1 LYTAFYQLKEEPF
14 RLTPDPRFLHLA
26 DPHRTALK
34 VLLQGVLQRKGFT
47 VVAGPVGTGKTTL
60 LHTAL
65 QILTE
70 KSEGRGRLVSAF
82 LVNPTLAPAELL
94 EAVLDEYEI
103 TCTATSKPRRLAAL
117 HQMLFQTQQQGG
129 TAILLIDEAHLMS
142 IELLEEIR
150 LLGNTDTYQEKLLQ
164 IVLCGQPELFA
175 VLQRPELQALQQRIA
190 STCLLRPLSLPE
202 TRAYM
207 AERLHAAGLRG
218 SSPFTGT
225 AVEVIHRL
233 TTGVPRLINL
243 LSDACLSMGFELKRK
258 QIDQTLVQQ
267 ASEDVL
273 GLVKGPF
280 SPGGGGVGA
289 GSNGKK
295 DQTQSQASE
304 AEAQEEAVPAT
315 SWPDETPLQAHA
327 AVAGSGPSAPVTI
340 GVASNFS
347 SAATATLV
355 ADERRGAKSS
365 PRDGNW
371 TRSTFD
377 VLIDAL
383 KQGRAV
389 ARE

>member
-103 TCTATSKPRRLAAL
+103 NCTATSKPRRLAAL

-129 TAILLIDEAHLMS
+129 TAVLLIDEAHLMS
-142 IELLEEIR
+142 VELLEEIR

-202 TRAYM
+202 VRAYI

-233 TTGVPRLINL
+233 TGGVPRLINL
-243 LSDACLSMGFELKRK
+243 LSDACLLVGFELKRK
-258 QIDQTLVQQ
+258 QIDQFLVEQ

-273 GLVKGPF
+273 GLLKGPF
-280 SPGGGGVGA
+280 SPGGGANSGA
-289 GSNGKK
+289 NGKTGSK
-295 DQTQSQASE
+295 PEEKSIPLAPWSDEPPVQAR
-304 AEAQEEAVPAT
+304 
-315 SWPDETPLQAHA
+315 A
-327 AVAGSGPSAPVTI
+327 AAASSSGSLG
-340 GVASNFS
+340 FS
-347 SAATATLV
+347 SSVSTTATATVV
-355 ADERRGAKSS
+355 AEERRGLSPS

>member
-1 LYTAFYQLKEEPF
+1 MYTAFYQLKEEPF

-82 LVNPTLAPAELL
+82 LVNPTLAPSELL
-94 EAVLDEYEI
+94 EAVLEEYEI
-103 TCTATSKPRRLAAL
+103 NCTATSKPRRLAAL

-142 IELLEEIR
+142 VDLLEEIR

-202 TRAYM
+202 VRAYM

-233 TTGVPRLINL
+233 TGGVPRLINL
-243 LSDACLSMGFELKRK
+243 LSDACLLVGFELKRK
-258 QIDQTLVQQ
+258 QIDQFLVEQ

-273 GLVKGPF
+273 GLLKGPF
-280 SPGGGGVGA
+280 APGGLGMTPVGSA
-289 GSNGKK
+289 AREDVQN
-295 DQTQSQASE
+295 
-304 AEAQEEAVPAT
+304 EEPDSRS
-315 SWPDETPLQAHA
+315 SWPDRPTQAR
-327 AVAGSGPSAPVTI
+327 AVAAAGESA
-340 GVASNFS
+340 NLS
-347 SAATATLV
+347 SAATATMT
-355 ADERRGAKSS
+355 AEERRATKPSA
-365 PRDGNW
+365 RDGNW
-371 TRSTFD
+371 TKSTFD
-377 VLIDAL
+377 NLIDAL
-383 KQGRAV
+383 KHGRTA

>member
-82 LVNPTLAPAELL
+82 LVNPTLAPSELL

-142 IELLEEIR
+142 VELLEEIR

-202 TRAYM
+202 VRAYM

-233 TTGVPRLINL
+233 TNGVPRLINL
-243 LSDACLSMGFELKRK
+243 LSDACLLVGFELKRK
-258 QIDQTLVQQ
+258 QIDQFLVEQ

-273 GLVKGPF
+273 GLLKGPF
-280 SPGGGGVGA
+280 APGGLGTVP
-289 GSNGKK
+289 SNSNSRDEAPAEQPESRSKWS
-295 DQTQSQASE
+295 DRPLQARPVAASE
-304 AEAQEEAVPAT
+304 AAT
-315 SWPDETPLQAHA
+315 L
-327 AVAGSGPSAPVTI
+327 
-340 GVASNFS
+340 S
-347 SAATATLV
+347 STATATM
-355 ADERRGAKSS
+355 ASEERRSS
-365 PRDGNW
+365 KPTPRDANW
-371 TRSTFD
+371 TKSTFD
-377 VLIDAL
+377 NLIDAL
-383 KQGRAV
+383 KHGRAT
-389 ARE
+389 ARD

>member
-1 LYTAFYQLKEEPF
+1 MEGFAVRSRCSAPWEIDLYTAFYQLKEEPF

-82 LVNPTLAPAELL
+82 LVNPTLAPSELL
-94 EAVLDEYEI
+94 EAVLEEYEI
-103 TCTATSKPRRLAAL
+103 NCTATSKPRRLAAL

-142 IELLEEIR
+142 VELLEEIR

-202 TRAYM
+202 VRAYM

-233 TTGVPRLINL
+233 TNGVPRLINL
-243 LSDACLSMGFELKRK
+243 LSDACLLVGFELKRK
-258 QIDQTLVQQ
+258 QIDQFLVEQ

-273 GLVKGPF
+273 GLLKGPF
-280 SPGGGGVGA
+280 APGGLGTAAANSDSRGR
-289 GSNGKK
+289 
-295 DQTQSQASE
+295 D
-304 AEAQEEAVPAT
+304 EAQSEEPAARK
-315 SWPDETPLQAHA
+315 WADRPQARA
-327 AVAGSGPSAPVTI
+327 AAASSSDSA
-340 GVASNFS
+340 SLS
-347 SAATATLV
+347 STATATL
-355 ADERRGAKSS
+355 AAEDRRGSKPSQ
-365 PRDGNW
+365 RDANW
-371 TRSTFD
+371 TKSTFD
-377 VLIDAL
+377 NLIDAL
-383 KQGRAV
+383 KHGRAT

>member
-82 LVNPTLAPAELL
+82 LVNPTLAPSELL
-94 EAVLDEYEI
+94 EAVLEEYEI

-142 IELLEEIR
+142 VELLEEIR

-202 TRAYM
+202 VRAYM

-233 TTGVPRLINL
+233 TGGVPRLINL
-243 LSDACLSMGFELKRK
+243 LSDACLLVGFELKRK
-258 QIDQTLVQQ
+258 QIDQFLVEQ

-273 GLVKGPF
+273 GLLKGPF
-280 SPGGGGVGA
+280 APGGLGSVPA
-289 GSNGKK
+289 SSNSNGREEPAPEQPESRSKWS
-295 DQTQSQASE
+295 DRPLQTRAVAASE
-304 AEAQEEAVPAT
+304 
-315 SWPDETPLQAHA
+315 S
-327 AVAGSGPSAPVTI
+327 PSL
-340 GVASNFS
+340 S
-347 SAATATLV
+347 STATATI
-355 ADERRGAKSS
+355 AAEERRAANPA
-365 PRDGNW
+365 PRDANW
-371 TRSTFD
+371 TKSTFD
-377 VLIDAL
+377 NLIDAL
-383 KQGRAV
+383 KHGRAT